1 MHKPHLGVIWCE
13 VMKHVK
19 CLEKEWIVDIPLF
32 LCRRRVSMENLFL
45 FLLYIAFAFI
55 LGILSVVLKKKHT
68 QLYNKSTPL
77 HEASVEN
84 GAEKLRKIYSI

>member
-13 VMKHVK
+13 VMNHVK
-19 CLEKEWIVDIPLF
+19 CFEKEWIVDIPLF
-32 LCRRRVSMENLFL
+32 LFM
-45 FLLYIAFAFI
+45 LYIAFA
-55 LGILSVVLKKKHT
+55 LVVLKKKHT

-77 HEASVEN
+77 HEASGEN